1 MTTRHPECPEFYSS
15 DRLPPYARV
24 RHEADE
30 DDEEEENEDD
40 DKKDDDGDD
49 DGETTDDGY
58 SE

>member
-15 DRLPPYARV
+15 DRLPPHARV

-30 DDEEEENEDD
+30 EDEEEENEDD
-40 DKKDDDGDD
+40 DDDEDD
-49 DGETTDDGY
+49 TADDGY